1 MPLTVDIFILISFES
16 KVHTYSFGKKN
27 KVDQSFFFFI
37 KKYFYW
43 ISCFKIS
50 FYDDNVN
57 RMSQLTRDHMWK
69 CDKSKYLSNNGSVK
83 IKSLLEKE
91 GWS

>member
-1 MPLTVDIFILISFES
+1 MCDILILISFES
-16 KVHTYSFGKKN
+16 KVHTCSFGKKN
-27 KVDQSFFFFI
+27 KVDQSFFFM

-50 FYDDNVN
+50 FYEWVK
-57 RMSQLTRDHMWK
+57 RMSQLIRDHMWK

-83 IKSLLEKE
+83 IRSLLEKE